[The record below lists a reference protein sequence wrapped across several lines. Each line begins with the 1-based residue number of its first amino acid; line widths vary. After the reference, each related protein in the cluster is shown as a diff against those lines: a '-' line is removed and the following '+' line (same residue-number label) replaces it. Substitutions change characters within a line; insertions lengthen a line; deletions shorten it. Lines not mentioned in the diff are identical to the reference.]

1 MATLFDIFGFVSVL
15 LHGLDLVAQTLL
27 LGSVSF
33 VLFAAAPLAAA
44 AGSECEA
51 IAASILRLIALAA
64 LATLITASAS
74 AALSGVILKETLAVS
89 FREIAGAR
97 FVVAAAVKGMAA
109 IGIALAVGRNLPL
122 APWRRIAAA
131 LCALIVLIAAVAT
144 SHAVARIS
152 DSGLLGVATGAH
164 ELGAALWLGGLPCFW
179 LVLRGVGSA
188 SIAGRIGAS

>member
-15 LHGLDLVAQTLL
+15 LHGLDLVSQTLL

-44 AGSECEA
+44 ARPELEA
-51 IAASILRLIALAA
+51 IAASIRRLVLLAA

-74 AALSGVILKETLAVS
+74 VALSGVILQETLAVS

-97 FVVAAAVKGMAA
+97 FVAAAAVKGMAA
-109 IGIALAVGRNLPL
+109 IGIVLAVGRNLPL
-122 APWRRIAAA
+122 AAWRRIAAA

-152 DSGLLGVATGAH
+152 DSGSVSYTHLT
-164 ELGAALWLGGLPCFW
+164 LPTK
-179 LVLRGVGSA
+179 A
-188 SIAGRIGAS
+188 